1 MDNPPSRKP
10 ERRAMNPSSSG
21 LQLRRILV
29 PLDFR
34 DSMVIA
40 LQYAAAFAKEYKATI
55 TLLHIVEPDGSHVRR
70 NISRERLVEEMSEIG
85 ECQIRKLV
93 DVIWG
98 EEIVTDI
105 VVAGGKPYQQIVN
118 EAKETNADMIIMAS
132 HGAVGSRGIFR
143 RSTTENVVRHAP
155 CPVLVV
161 PALEQGIL
169 VGASIGR
176 NAEH

>member
-1 MDNPPSRKP
+1 MERPPSRKP
-10 ERRAMNPSSSG
+10 ERRAINPTASG
-21 LQLRRILV
+21 LQLRRILAPV
-29 PLDFR
+29 DLLD
-34 DSMVIA
+34 STLAA
-40 LQYAAAFAKEYKATI
+40 LQYAAAFAREYKATI

-105 VVAGGKPYQQIVN
+105 GVAGGKPYQQIVN

-132 HGAVGSRGIFR
+132 HSAVGSRGFFR
-143 RSTTENVVRHAP
+143 RSTTEKVVRHAP

-161 PALEQGIL
+161 PALERGFL
-169 VGASIGR
+169 VGASVER
-176 NAEH
+176 NTDR

>member
-1 MDNPPSRKP
+1 MENPPSRKP
-10 ERRAMNPSSSG
+10 ERRTMNSISSG

-40 LQYAAAFAKEYKATI
+40 LQYAAAFAREYKATI
-55 TLLHIVEPDGSHVRR
+55 TLLHIVEPDGSHGKRK
-70 NISRERLVEEMSEIG
+70 ISRERWIEEMSEIG
-85 ECQIRKLV
+85 ESQIRKLV

-98 EEIVTDI
+98 EEIVTDV

-118 EAKETNADMIIMAS
+118 EARETNADMIIMAN
-132 HGAVGSRGIFR
+132 HGAVGSWGFFR
-143 RSTTENVVRHAP
+143 RNTTAKVVRHAP

-161 PALEQGIL
+161 PPLEHGF
-169 VGASIGR
+169 VRAR
-176 NAEH
+176 VEKCPER